1 MSVSRSTADATLEPP
16 HRRAF
21 IGNASNFWLHSTRTG
36 FDLTRSAKDQSDEL
50 TSPRVRIETTT
61 TPITLSSAKTALVII
76 DMQNFFLSPGFG
88 RSRGAG
94 HAAAEKL
101 LEYTIPAA
109 RKAGIQIIWL
119 NWGLSEENLRTMPP
133 AVKRAFGFEAVPD
146 DEVDGDGEAGDIPA
160 ISCKREA
167 VAEKPDS
174 ITADR
179 HDDVRRKEKNRLLEN
194 GKDGRIYKGLGAPC
208 GILMLPD
215 TGKTVDAG
223 RLLMRDTWNAAL
235 YAPLTAAYEE
245 GSKLSYKSDVWI
257 HKDRL
262 SGLWGASTPCQEFL
276 EEQGI
281 KSLLFAGVNTDQCVS
296 GTVTDAFN
304 KGYDCVLLSDGCGT
318 TSPSYAQQCIEFNV
332 AKTLGFVTSC
342 RQFAEGVE
350 QLGL

>member
-1 MSVSRSTADATLEPP
+1 MPISRSTADAALEPP
-16 HRRAF
+16 NRHAF
-21 IGNASNFWLHSTRTG
+21 IGNASNFWLHSARTG
-36 FDLTRSAKDQSDEL
+36 FDLTRPGKEPSDRL
-50 TSPRVRIETTT
+50 AFSR
-61 TPITLSSAKTALVII
+61 LQLL
-76 DMQNFFLSPGFG
+76 LSPAFG
-88 RSRGAG
+88 RFKGAG

-101 LEYTIPAA
+101 LEYAIPAA

-119 NWGLSEENLRTMPP
+119 NWGLSDEDLQSIPP

-146 DEVDGDGEAGDIPA
+146 DVDDGDDEAGGIPEVGGRGEV
-160 ISCKREA
+160 C
-167 VAEKPDS
+167 VEKPS
-174 ITADR
+174 GHSVDR
-179 HDDVRRKEKNRLLEN
+179 HGDLRRKGGHRLLEN
-194 GKDGRIYKGLGAPC
+194 GKDSRIYKGLGAPC
-208 GILMLPD
+208 GTIILPE
-215 TGKTVDAG
+215 TGETVDAG

-235 YAPLTAAYEE
+235 YAPLAAAYEE
-245 GSKLSYKSDVWI
+245 GSKLSEKPDVWI
-257 HKDRL
+257 HKNRL
-262 SGLWGASTPCQEFL
+262 SGLWGGTTPCQEFL

-350 QLGL
+350 QMGP